1 MLKVF
6 SSLWLKKSFINN
18 FFLFLLEVNI
28 ESGMLFFVQYTRDIL
43 DKILDEEMH
52 TAAPNFERPSDYLR
66 GRCPLCFGGKDWKK
80 PDDLYVEF
88 FGDTIIVISTFFLH
102 KG

>member
-1 MLKVF
+1 VVCG
-6 SSLWLKKSFINN
+6 
-18 FFLFLLEVNI
+18 FLFKCK
-28 ESGMLFFVQYTRDIL
+28 RDIL
-43 DKILDEEMH
+43 DKILDEMH

-88 FGDTIIVISTFFLH
+88 VGDTIIVISTFFFN